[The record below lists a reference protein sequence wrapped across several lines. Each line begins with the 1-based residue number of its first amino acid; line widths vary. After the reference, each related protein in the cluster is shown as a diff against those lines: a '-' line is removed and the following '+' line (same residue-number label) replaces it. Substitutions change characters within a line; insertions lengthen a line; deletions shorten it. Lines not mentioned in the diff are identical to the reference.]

1 MSIAP
6 NPFSK
11 YLSVSQASV
20 LWNGKTGSLQTLAQR
35 EDALMEHVRDGDF
48 GQIAME
54 YGESGREISPDD
66 LMLLRSVFLD
76 WLKQNWFEDYL
87 RITGTPQKM
96 LNATEAAAKLGI
108 SRATFYRRIKQNQ
121 VPPPAEP
128 GPPPRWADNQ
138 IQP

>member
-1 MSIAP
+1 MSMII

-11 YLSVSQASV
+11 YISVREAAY
-20 LWNGKTGSLQTLAQR
+20 LWNGDSGTAQTLAQR
-35 EDALMEHVRDGDF
+35 ESALMEHARDGDF
-48 GQIAME
+48 GNIGLTYAE
-54 YGESGREISPDD
+54 NGLEIPLDD
-66 LMLLRSVFLD
+66 LMLLRSVFLA
-76 WLKQNWFEDYL
+76 WLKQNWFEDWL

-108 SRATFYRRIKQNQ
+108 SRATFYRWIKQNQ
-121 VPPPAEP
+121 IPSPAEP